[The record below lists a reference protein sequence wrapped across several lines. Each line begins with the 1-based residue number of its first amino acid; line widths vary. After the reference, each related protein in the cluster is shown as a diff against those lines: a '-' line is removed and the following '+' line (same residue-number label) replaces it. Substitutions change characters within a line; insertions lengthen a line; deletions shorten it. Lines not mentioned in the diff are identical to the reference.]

1 VTKYTGRGRKLRDK
15 LAALERLGMMRLLHH
30 YTLAELRAKLPE
42 AWKLYG
48 TRKWYDERRRA
59 FVSEEIKPNQ
69 TV

>member
-1 VTKYTGRGRKLRDK
+1 
-15 LAALERLGMMRLLHH
+15 MMRLLHH